1 VRHLN
6 RLTTFTLMIKTT
18 VSVAKVRVLKAITVK
33 VFIVQSGKVIKELN
47 SFHLLIVQAIIKYI
61 LRMIEIA

>member
-1 VRHLN
+1 
-6 RLTTFTLMIKTT
+6 MIKTT

-47 SFHLLIVQAIIKYI
+47 SFRLLIVQAIIKYI

>member
-1 VRHLN
+1 M
-6 RLTTFTLMIKTT
+6 LTTFTLMIKTT

-47 SFHLLIVQAIIKYI
+47 SFLLLIVQAIIKYI

>member
-1 VRHLN
+1 MRHLN
-6 RLTTFTLMIKTT
+6 RLTTLTLMIKTT

-47 SFHLLIVQAIIKYI
+47 SFLLLIVQAIIKYI